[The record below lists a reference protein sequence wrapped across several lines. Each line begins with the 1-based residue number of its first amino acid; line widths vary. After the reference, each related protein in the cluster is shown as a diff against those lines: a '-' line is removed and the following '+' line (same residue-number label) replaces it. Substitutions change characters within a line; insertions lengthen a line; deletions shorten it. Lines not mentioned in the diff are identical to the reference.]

1 MVFLRSFSG
10 VAMKT
15 FLPLCAVLLFT
26 LASSGQDGKK
36 DRGKED
42 LLEQGVVYR
51 MDYLDKTYGLKCKA
65 VKVANTGVGTPMSI
79 KLTLEF
85 TKDAPN
91 LDEVRKVFAPYVKA
105 NIPSAVLEELAQ
117 RDPMMAQLNKELAL
131 LDRQILETL
140 DIAKKGEKEPRVQR
154 LREQAKKTQEAI
166 SKRRQELVET
176 ARLSIPK
183 DSATPVLLWF
193 YSFDKENVS
202 LGKTYIKNLEGEI
215 TGKEGDAFRVLIE
228 IPQKQFVET
237 KKVEARP
244 AEKK

>member
-1 MVFLRSFSG
+1 M
-10 VAMKT
+10 
-15 FLPLCAVLLFT
+15 
-26 LASSGQDGKK
+26 
-36 DRGKED
+36 
-42 LLEQGVVYR
+42 
-51 MDYLDKTYGLKCKA
+51 
-65 VKVANTGVGTPMSI
+65 
-79 KLTLEF
+79 
-85 TKDAPN
+85 
-91 LDEVRKVFAPYVKA
+91 
-105 NIPSAVLEELAQ
+105 
-117 RDPMMAQLNKELAL
+117 
-131 LDRQILETL
+131 
-140 DIAKKGEKEPRVQR
+140 QR